1 MEPEELVPFY
11 FYTSIEEECDKCR
24 IMVNSIVS
32 GSEFIV
38 DEIRGTILRVGKFLG
53 REQTKIDVKISDLYF
68 PIKLAEDRKYIIPDY
83 QREIRWGKEQLIE
96 LIRDIRAG
104 RKFLGNVILHRR
116 SDTEYELIDGQQRI
130 TALLMIL
137 QFIRSRFGQSLDV
150 FDTCKLEIHNFA
162 GFAFLFKANFNKNK
176 LTTEKIK
183 LIEETDFF
191 NQENRYSS
199 LWQQLESMDEFKD
212 KSSCEKMLENIE
224 GSIINVIVNTEADS
238 EVSKISIRYFLDVNL
253 KGVRLDTED
262 IFKGYLF
269 SKDSSKEI
277 REEWKNLKKLTYILE
292 KISRQDD
299 YYPITKLLEHY
310 FLCELYKN
318 EKYKEIVFKEN
329 FTITR
334 EVQIEDGGKFHKGT
348 HLIEVIND
356 KHYMLQCIRNLNN
369 YLEII
374 IDIINTTSPS
384 AKFQNLFNPYPNE
397 KIDYDEKQVIHRLIS
412 NILKDKY
419 IVPRILV
426 MKYILETIADN
437 RVKGKE
443 EYRKI
448 YGINLLAVL
457 FTIFE
462 GDKNIKKILNV
473 VKDSNW
479 YQRAVDQSIDYF
491 SAGEIPK
498 NRIKAQYKIL
508 HQDDKEDYKYRCKSL
523 ATIYNFYEIREKDG
537 WKYVKVKNLSNM
549 KSFITDGDKFSI
561 EHFIINDNENYK
573 IGEETRKYPRV
584 VAKYANTIFNFIFIN
599 ENLNDELSNFT
610 LPKKIEIIRKKLQIN
625 PSLIECDFSKMI
637 LECCISEL
645 MPSLDFSLENTEKSI
660 DFMESYYKNEFID
673 EFNKY
678 AIKVFNKIG
687 KKMTEKLQES

>member
-238 EVSKISIRYFLDVNL
+238 
-253 KGVRLDTED
+253 
-262 IFKGYLF
+262 
-269 SKDSSKEI
+269 
-277 REEWKNLKKLTYILE
+277 
-292 KISRQDD
+292 
-299 YYPITKLLEHY
+299 
-310 FLCELYKN
+310 
-318 EKYKEIVFKEN
+318 
-329 FTITR
+329 
-334 EVQIEDGGKFHKGT
+334 
-348 HLIEVIND
+348 
-356 KHYMLQCIRNLNN
+356 
-369 YLEII
+369 
-374 IDIINTTSPS
+374 
-384 AKFQNLFNPYPNE
+384 
-397 KIDYDEKQVIHRLIS
+397 
-412 NILKDKY
+412 
-419 IVPRILV
+419 
-426 MKYILETIADN
+426 
-437 RVKGKE
+437 
-443 EYRKI
+443 
-448 YGINLLAVL
+448 
-457 FTIFE
+457 
-462 GDKNIKKILNV
+462 
-473 VKDSNW
+473 
-479 YQRAVDQSIDYF
+479 
-491 SAGEIPK
+491 
-498 NRIKAQYKIL
+498 
-508 HQDDKEDYKYRCKSL
+508 
-523 ATIYNFYEIREKDG
+523 
-537 WKYVKVKNLSNM
+537 
-549 KSFITDGDKFSI
+549 
-561 EHFIINDNENYK
+561 
-573 IGEETRKYPRV
+573 
-584 VAKYANTIFNFIFIN
+584 
-599 ENLNDELSNFT
+599 
-610 LPKKIEIIRKKLQIN
+610 
-625 PSLIECDFSKMI
+625 
-637 LECCISEL
+637 
-645 MPSLDFSLENTEKSI
+645 
-660 DFMESYYKNEFID
+660 
-673 EFNKY
+673 
-678 AIKVFNKIG
+678 
-687 KKMTEKLQES
+687 